1 MYGLRDNSLALIHEL
16 YDFTRCERPNGSV
29 YGTGGRCRKGAEI
42 GDKELDELI
51 KSVRLSPQQE
61 AVENQLVKNM
71 AEMFSLDRQKTAEFY
86 KEVREEK
93 EKILKEM
100 DEKLITRKEV
110 DSFVKGHPGKGNF
123 MTAKVITVG
132 MEEPLPKD
140 PTPKEIDEGMAVRFA
155 QERIRRKLGL
165 DHMPKELVVA
175 GEIQTPGEPLYK
187 IARGETKNIPG
198 APFWREQASLLTQ
211 AGAKNVEDGPSY
223 KLYSST
229 HHAGLELGAIPAAST
244 GAWPVGDRPWV
255 SGVSSVNQALGSR
268 RGAAQLY
275 NRDRV
280 RALMGQ
286 LDKAIANN
294 PNLTT
299 IAVAPGKKGA
309 ELTNLMFPHLQS
321 KGAQIFEKEVLVN
334 ANTKAVM
341 RVAIIQGMGGKPV
354 TIVDPGISVSAQLTR
369 EFKRGVG
376 AFVAD
381 AKSGAI
387 QPTGFHRNAEERPVS
402 TREARPKAPPKPET
416 KQIEIR
422 DPIENGKKMLAALR
436 SANMSDGDIRRN
448 FPKLNQIWGKIQ

>member
-1 MYGLRDNSLALIHEL
+1 
-16 YDFTRCERPNGSV
+16 
-29 YGTGGRCRKGAEI
+29 
-42 GDKELDELI
+42 
-51 KSVRLSPQQE
+51 
-61 AVENQLVKNM
+61 
-71 AEMFSLDRQKTAEFY
+71 
-86 KEVREEK
+86 
-93 EKILKEM
+93 M
-100 DEKLITRKEV
+100 DEKLITREEV
-110 DSFVKGHPGKGNF
+110 DSFVKEHPGKGNF

-140 PTPKEIDEGMAVRFA
+140 PTSKEIDEGMAVRFA

-211 AGAKNVEDGPSY
+211 AGAKDVEDGASY
-223 KLYSST
+223 KLYSSKL
-229 HHAGLELGAIPAAST
+229 HAGLELGAIPAAST

-255 SGVSSVNQALGSR
+255 RDVSSVSQALGSR
-268 RGAAQLY
+268 QRASQLY
-275 NRDRV
+275 SRDRV

-286 LDKAIANN
+286 VDKAIANN

-299 IAVAPGKKGA
+299 VALAPGKEGA
-309 ELTNLMFPHLQS
+309 GLTNLVFSHLQS
-321 KGAQIFEKEVLVN
+321 KGAQIFEKEVPVN

-387 QPTGFHRNAEERPVS
+387 QPTGFHRDAGERPVS
-402 TREARPKAPPKPET
+402 TRQARPKAPPKPET
-416 KQIEIR
+416 KPMR
-422 DPIENGKKMLAALR
+422 VNDPIVAGRQVLKGLRESGKKD
-436 SANMSDGDIRRN
+436 SDIRRD
-448 FPKLNQIWGKIQ
+448 FPMLNKIWGQIQ

>member
-42 GDKELDELI
+42 GDEEKTPN
-51 KSVRLSPQQE
+51 SHRSSSPTGLSSQQE
-61 AVENQLVKNM
+61 AVENQLVKNT
-71 AEMFSLDRQKTAEFY
+71 AEMFSLDRQKTAEFN

-100 DEKLITRKEV
+100 DEKLITREEV
-110 DSFVKGHPGKGNF
+110 DSFVKEHPGKGNF

-309 ELTNLMFPHLQS
+309 ELTNLMFSHLQS
-321 KGAQIFEKEVLVN
+321 KGAQIFEKEVP
-334 ANTKAVM
+334 AMTGTKAVM
-341 RVAIIQGMGGKPV
+341 RMAIIQGAGGKPV
-354 TIVDPGISVSAQLTR
+354 TIVDPGISVSAQLTK
-369 EFKRGVG
+369 EFKQEVG
-376 AFVAD
+376 AFIAQ

-387 QPTGFHRNAEERPVS
+387 QPTGFHRQTT
-402 TREARPKAPPKPET
+402 TREARPKAPPKPEV
-416 KQIEIR
+416 KPMR
-422 DPIENGKKMLAALR
+422 VNDPIVAGRQLLKGLRDNGRKDA
-436 SANMSDGDIRRN
+436 DIRRD
-448 FPKLNQIWGKIQ
+448 FPMLNKIWGQIQ

>member
-1 MYGLRDNSLALIHEL
+1 MYGLQDNSLELIKEL
-16 YDFTRCERPNGSV
+16 YDFTRCERPNGST
-29 YGTGGRCRKGAEI
+29 YGTGGRCRKGVEIEDAEETLSSHRSSSPA
-42 GDKELDELI
+42 G
-51 KSVRLSPQQE
+51 LSPQQE
-61 AVENQLVKNM
+61 AVENQLVENAVKTYG
-71 AEMFSLDRQKTAEFY
+71 LDKQKTAEFY
-86 KEVREEK
+86 REVKAEK

-100 DEKLITRKEV
+100 DEKLITRGEV
-110 DSFVKGHPGKGNF
+110 DSFVKEHPGKGNF

-140 PTPKEIDEGMAVRFA
+140 PTPREIDEGMAVRFA

-187 IARGETKNIPG
+187 IARGETKNILG

-211 AGAKNVEDGPSY
+211 AGAKNVEDGRSY

-229 HHAGLELGAIPAAST
+229 NHAGLELGAIPAAST

-299 IAVAPGKKGA
+299 IAVAPGKTGA
-309 ELTNLMFPHLQS
+309 ELTNLMFSHLQS

-334 ANTKAVM
+334 ANNKAVM

-354 TIVDPGISVSAQLTR
+354 TIVDPGISVSFRLTK
-369 EFKRGVG
+369 EFRQGVG

-387 QPTGFHRNAEERPVS
+387 QPTGFHRQ
-402 TREARPKAPPKPET
+402 TTTKEARPKAPPEPEVKPM
-416 KQIEIR
+416 R
-422 DPIENGKKMLAALR
+422 VNDPIVAGRQVLKGLRESGKKD
-436 SANMSDGDIRRN
+436 SDIRRD
-448 FPKLNQIWGKIQ
+448 FPMLNKIWGQIQ